1 MRADLRL
8 LAPLLLALL
17 AGCRRGER
25 EGEVPTPTRTVRC
38 APATAQSVTD
48 SVELRGTIAPLPD
61 RDAQV
66 APQVP
71 GRILRVLVREGD
83 AVSAGQEV
91 ARLDAAPLADEA
103 AQAEAARDKTVAE
116 RKNAETTRAR
126 VERVFEHGI
135 AARQE
140 VEDAVTRADAARA
153 AEGEAS
159 AAARRA
165 RRQVER
171 AIIRSPLRGVVVRVL
186 RRPGE
191 LVDGTPATPVL
202 EIADPARLELVA
214 DAPAAELVRLAKGQR
229 ASVTVAALPGAGWTG
244 VVVALAPAVDP
255 ATGLGVVRI
264 ALEPAEGARPPIG
277 LLGLARV
284 AIGAP
289 RTAVMIP
296 RVAVRAGAAGAL
308 EVVLCGKDGV
318 AHVRTIARG
327 VQVGDQAEAGGL
339 AAGDQ
344 VAVDPVLGLAEGE
357 SIRQEPRGGP

>member
-1 MRADLRL
+1 MRADAR
-8 LAPLLLALL
+8 ACALL
-17 AGCRRGER
+17 AVVLAAGCHRGASER
-25 EGEVPTPTRTVRC
+25 EGETELPTPKRTIRC
-38 APATAQSVTD
+38 APAVARSVSDT
-48 SVELRGTIAPLPD
+48 VELRGTIAPLPD

-66 APQVP
+66 AAQVP

-83 AVSAGQEV
+83 AVAAGQEV

-103 AQAEAARDKTVAE
+103 AQADAARDKTVAE

-140 VEDAVTRADAARA
+140 VEDAVARADAARA
-153 AEGEAS
+153 AEGEAG

-171 AIIRSPLRGVVVRVL
+171 AVIRSPLSGVVVRVM

-214 DAPAAELVRLAKGQR
+214 DAPASDLVRLAKGEH
-229 ASVTVAALPGAGWTG
+229 ASVTVAALAGASWTG
-244 VVVALAPAVDP
+244 VVAALAPAVDP
-255 ATGLGVVRI
+255 ATGLGTVRI
-264 ALEPAEGARPPIG
+264 TLDASGARRPPIG

-284 AIGAP
+284 AIGTARSAVVVP
-289 RTAVMIP
+289 RA
-296 RVAVRAGAAGAL
+296 AVRAGGAGEL
-308 EVVLCGKDGV
+308 EVVLCGKDGA
-318 AHVRTIARG
+318 AHVRKIARG
-327 VQVGDQAEAGGL
+327 LQVDDQAEVTGVS
-339 AAGDQ
+339 AGDQ
-344 VAVDPVLGLAEGE
+344 VAVDPVLGIADGDPIE
-357 SIRQEPRGGP
+357 IAP